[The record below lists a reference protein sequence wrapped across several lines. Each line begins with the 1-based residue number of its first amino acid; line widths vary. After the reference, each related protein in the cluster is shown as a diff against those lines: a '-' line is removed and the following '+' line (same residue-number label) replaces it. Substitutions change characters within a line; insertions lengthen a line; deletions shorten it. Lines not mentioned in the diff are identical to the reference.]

1 MRIRRKHRKKFI
13 ALLVVLIIFLGLGI
27 GAVFFVFDLRKDKKA
42 TRDQMAVVLESYNK
56 FNDSVDKFNDIRN
69 DIYLDLFENTY
80 YDNLV
85 SKDEE
90 FKSRL
95 TEYEKSVDNV
105 NKSVKKLDKLCIGM
119 YYHDKSINAKC
130 NEYGGVY
137 EQIVNAFVSDIKL
150 YNDNI
155 KKYNEYAK
163 ENGSDNSLDSY
174 KTKKKYIDYN
184 KDKKFDGK
192 DV

>member
-105 NKSVKKLDKLCIGM
+105 NKSVKKLEKLCIGM
-119 YYHDKSINAKC
+119 YYPDKSINAKC